1 MAEGQKENG
10 TRWAAASPFP
20 SWTATRGGRRS
31 ARPGPQTLCR
41 ESLKIIEKQAGHS
54 RSRVFREVETLYQ
67 CQGNRNILELIEFFE
82 DDTRFYLVFEKLQG
96 GSILAHI
103 QKRKHFNELEASRV
117 VRDVASALDFLH
129 TKGIAHRDLKP
140 ENILCESPEK
150 VSPVKICDFDLGS
163 GVKLNNSC
171 TPITTPELTTPCG
184 SAEYMAPEVVEV
196 FRDEA
201 TFYDKRCDLWSLG
214 VVLYIMLSGYPP
226 FVGHCGADCG
236 WDRGEV
242 CRVCQNKLFE
252 SIQEGKYEFP
262 DKDWAHISN
271 EAKDLISKLLVR
283 DAKQRLS
290 AAQVLQHPWV
300 QGKQQHHGPDTLC
313 S

>member
-1 MAEGQKENG
+1 MPPDPLRREWAFPLNGQRTSFHFKSSQKKKKEKKKK
-10 TRWAAASPFP
+10 TPTTKSLCLLKRWAVANPFP
-20 SWTATRGGRRS
+20 SQMVTGGGRRS
-31 ARPGPQTLCR
+31 GGAGPLTPCQ

-67 CQGNRNILELIEFFE
+67 CQGNKNILELIEFFE

-103 QKRKHFNELEASRV
+103 QKQKHFNEREASRV
-117 VRDVASALDFLH
+117 VRDVAAALDFLH

-163 GVKLNNSC
+163 GMKLNNSC

-196 FRDEA
+196 FTDQA

-242 CRVCQNKLFE
+242 CRVCQCGLRRN
-252 SIQEGKYEFP
+252 
-262 DKDWAHISN
+262 
-271 EAKDLISKLLVR
+271 LLYLEQAV
-283 DAKQRLS
+283 
-290 AAQVLQHPWV
+290 
-300 QGKQQHHGPDTLC
+300 
-313 S
+313 